1 MGTLGG
7 RPRGFF
13 DTVAGKGALMV
24 VLQLGLGVSLHMYGF
39 RVGFWVGFGHF
50 EGLGVLLGL
59 QVGGLVGGLVP
70 QVGLKVGGGQV
81 GG

>member
-24 VLQLGLGVSLHMYGF
+24 GVQLGLGVSLHMVGF
-39 RVGFWVGFGHF
+39 RVGFLVRFGHF
-50 EGLGVLLGL
+50 EGLGVLQIGD
-59 QVGGLVGGLVP
+59 LVGGLP

>member
-24 VLQLGLGVSLHMYGF
+24 VLQLGLGVSLHMVGF
-39 RVGFWVGFGHF
+39 RVGFLVRLHF
-50 EGLGVLLGL
+50 EGLGVLQIGD
-59 QVGGLVGGLVP
+59 LVGGLP
-70 QVGLKVGGGQV
+70 QVGLKVVGGQV